1 MKRFLFVC
9 AAAIVLSV
17 LAALG
22 WFVSRSP
29 APSVLAQGPQACPL
43 NKDEAKRAADAFA
56 KMNVALKHPRCLNCH
71 GEYGDLHTNPNTKH
85 PGGYIPVDNFGV
97 PKDSAQECILCHD
110 LAAKNKAN
118 KWQLAPEHMFFTGKT
133 DLQMCQR
140 FRSTGDGTGTGFL
153 NHLAGDEL
161 ILLGF
166 EGKKAHSDKPAEPP
180 AISHDDFMLLAENW
194 VAEVFRTRTQTDWTK
209 PFPGGASCGCD
220 PNDFQA
226 ALDVDAQMERA
237 ITALKNN
244 LTECNSKKFLE
255 CVTVEKKDWAANGF
269 LARELAGFGSER
281 TDINV
286 RGNATAADA
295 QRAFQLSSQ
304 SYQTPVPRG
313 EMFASE
319 SFEAIPGV
327 KNSGIMQVWLDP
339 YFDSNKEAGKA
350 FGYAIC
356 GNLLVD
362 YDMFLTGDLSS
373 GQPLVDRTRA
383 QLKTLMTQLGSAFVS
398 AGACNPEEISA
409 APANPA
415 PAPLLGTVNKID
427 GTMDVKIL
435 RAGKDFRGEW
445 EEDNLNGKPLNYGD
459 VICFKGLGTL
469 ELTWWDGSIVTLSEG
484 SGSVIMEHCLEVGV
498 KRPDARTSQNI
509 LLKSLNSWGKAIRAT
524 VTGKDEIP
532 SIAELEDYNVSVTV
546 KGTEY
551 ILGNDPATG
560 ASIICALEGVV
571 HLTPRNTSL
580 APFDLQ
586 AGNQVQ
592 ISANSIGAITPG
604 CTLPDATNIA
614 QPQRNL
620 SRMTI
625 QAARRF
631 VFAGETVR
639 VPVWLIKSQNAAN
652 LNFGI
657 TYDAS
662 VIQPVGDV
670 SKGNLLDNALFTAN
684 PNSSGQILVGVAG
697 TQGIQNEVG
706 TLVEIPFRVVGKPGD
721 VSPLLLNVTTI
732 NEPNG
737 GVLEID
743 RIAGEIIVV
752 NDDGTLPPIGGGGG
766 GAGGTGGGAG
776 GGASSGGGATGGT
789 SPGGIQNG
797 DCDGSGA
804 LNELDALCALEMST
818 GLRTARLFVDMD
830 ASGDVT
836 SRDAVL
842 LLQRAVGQ

>member
-1 MKRFLFVC
+1 MKRFLLIC
-9 AAAIVLSV
+9 AAAIGLSV
-17 LAALG
+17 LAAFG
-22 WFVSRSP
+22 WFLSRQP
-29 APSVLAQGPQACPL
+29 APAVLAQGQQACPL
-43 NKDEAKRAADAFA
+43 NKDEAARAAEAFA
-56 KMNVALKHPRCLNCH
+56 KMNLVLQHPRCLNCH
-71 GEYGDLHTNPNTKH
+71 GAYGDLHTNPNTKH
-85 PGGYIPVDNFGV
+85 PGGYIPIDSFGV
-97 PKDSAQECILCHD
+97 PLDPAHECILCHD
-110 LAAKNKAN
+110 LAAKNKEN

-133 DLQMCQR
+133 AVQVCQR

-180 AISHDDFMLLAENW
+180 AISHDDFLVLAENW

-209 PFPGGASCGCD
+209 PFPGDASCGCD
-220 PNDFQA
+220 PNDFKQEIA
-226 ALDVDAQMERA
+226 NVDAQMQA
-237 ITALKNN
+237 AAAALKNS
-244 LTECNSKKFLE
+244 LTECTSKKFLE
-255 CVTVEKKDWAANGF
+255 CVSVENEGWTVRGF

-281 TDINV
+281 TDIKV
-286 RGNATAADA
+286 RGNATSADA
-295 QRAFQLSSQ
+295 QRAFQISTE

-313 EMFASE
+313 EMFA
-319 SFEAIPGV
+319 FEAFEAVPGA
-327 KNSGIMQVWLDP
+327 KNSGVLQVWLDP

-350 FGYAIC
+350 FGHALC
-356 GNLLVD
+356 GNLRVE
-362 YDMFLTGDLSS
+362 YSMFLTGDSSS
-373 GQPLVDRTRA
+373 GQPLVNQTRA
-383 QLKTLMTQLGSAFVS
+383 QIKTLMQQLGSAFVG
-398 AGACNPEEISA
+398 AGVCSPEQISS
-409 APANPA
+409 PSSSPA
-415 PAPLLGTVNKID
+415 PAPLLGTINKID
-427 GTMDVKIL
+427 GTMEVKIL

-459 VICFKGLGTL
+459 VICFKGLGEL
-469 ELTWWDGSIVTLSEG
+469 QLTWWDGSIVTLSEG

-498 KRPDARTSQNI
+498 KRPDARSSQSI
-509 LLKSLNSWGKAIRAT
+509 TLKTLSTLGRAIRAQ

-560 ASIICALEGVV
+560 ASIICALEGTV
-571 HLTPRNTSL
+571 HLTPRNASL

-592 ISANSIGAITPG
+592 ISANSIGAIAPG
-604 CTLPDATNIA
+604 CTLPDASNLA
-614 QPQRNL
+614 QPQRNVA
-620 SRMTI
+620 RMTL

-639 VPVWLIKSQNAAN
+639 VPVWLIKSQNVAN

-657 TYDAS
+657 TYDSS

-670 SKGNLLDNALFTAN
+670 GKGNLLDNALFTAN

-697 TQGIQNEVG
+697 TQGIQNDVG
-706 TLVEIPFRVVGKPGD
+706 TLVEIPLRVVGKPGD

-732 NEPNG
+732 NDPNG
-737 GVLEID
+737 SVLEID
-743 RIAGEIIVV
+743 RLAGEIVIV
-752 NDDGTLPPIGGGGG
+752 NDDGTVPPFGGG

-776 GGASSGGGATGGT
+776 GGASGGGATGGT

-818 GLRTARLFVDMD
+818 GLRTVRLFVDMD

-836 SRDAVL
+836 SRDAVI